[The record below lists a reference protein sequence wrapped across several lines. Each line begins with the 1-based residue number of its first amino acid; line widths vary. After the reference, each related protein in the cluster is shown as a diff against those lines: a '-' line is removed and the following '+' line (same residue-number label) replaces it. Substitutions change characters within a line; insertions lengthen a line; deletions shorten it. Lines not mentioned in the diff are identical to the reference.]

1 MTFHHIFG
9 PVASRRLGRSL
20 GIDLLPF
27 KTCSYN
33 CVYCECGK
41 TTDHRT
47 RRQEFFPPTEI
58 LEELDQILDKKP
70 NLDYITFAGSGEPT
84 LSLSIGQ
91 IINHLKDQYPG
102 YRVAVLTNGSLLHLP
117 EVRNEL
123 IRADL
128 IIPTFSSACQE
139 THEKIHRP
147 CPGLTVS
154 SLIDGIVHLRE
165 VFSGQIWIEV
175 FLVPS
180 LNTPKDELLSIRKT
194 ILQIRPDKIQ
204 LNALDRPGTESWITS
219 PEPSEIE
226 SIRSFFAETGI
237 DTEIIGTNPPLPYS
251 SYDTSVLARIEETLQ
266 RRPCTVDDIARMT
279 GLRQNEVMKKIAEL
293 LKQGVIQTKHGER
306 GTFYSVADER

>member
-1 MTFHHIFG
+1 MTLHHIFG

-41 TTDHRT
+41 TTDHQT

-58 LEELDQILDKKP
+58 IKELDQILDKKP
-70 NLDYITFAGSGEPT
+70 DLDYITFAGSGEPT
-84 LSLSIGQ
+84 LSLSLGQ
-91 IINHLKDQYPG
+91 IISHLKDQYPG
-102 YRVAVLTNGSLLHLP
+102 YQVAVLTNGSLLYLP
-117 EVRNEL
+117 EVRDAL

-139 THEKIHRP
+139 THEKIHHP

-154 SLIDGIVHLRE
+154 SLIDGILKLRA

-175 FLVPS
+175 FLVPP
-180 LNTPKDELLSIRKT
+180 LNTTEDELFNIRET

-204 LNALDRPGTESWITS
+204 LNALDRPGTESWVIS
-219 PEPSEIE
+219 PERSDIE
-226 SIRSFFAETGI
+226 LIRSFFAETGV

-251 SYDTSVLARIEETLQ
+251 SYDTSVLTRIEETLH

-279 GLRQNEVMKKIAEL
+279 GLRQNEVMKKIADL
-293 LKQGVIQTKHGER
+293 IKQGVIQTKPGER
-306 GTFYSVADER
+306 GTFFSIADER